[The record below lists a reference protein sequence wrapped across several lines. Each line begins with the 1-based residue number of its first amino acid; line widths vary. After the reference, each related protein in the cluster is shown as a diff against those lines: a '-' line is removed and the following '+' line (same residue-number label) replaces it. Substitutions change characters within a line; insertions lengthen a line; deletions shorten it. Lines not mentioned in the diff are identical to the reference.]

1 MNIDASFLNQCNYGP
16 ITVIVILCMSSN
28 VFSYTILYTREP
40 GIPGCGALFVKA
52 KNKKKQ
58 MELSYKINIA
68 DSQLLISLIPK
79 VILMCFLL
87 LRKSF
92 R

>member
-1 MNIDASFLNQCNYGP
+1 MPLNQCNYGP
-16 ITVIVILCMSSN
+16 ITVIVILYMSSN

-40 GIPGCGALFVKA
+40 EVPCWWWILFVKA
-52 KNKKKQ
+52 KSKKKQ

-68 DSQLLISLIPK
+68 DSQLLMSLIPK

-87 LRKSF
+87 LSKSF

>member
-1 MNIDASFLNQCNYGP
+1 MFFLTQFF
-16 ITVIVILCMSSN
+16 ILGSLRYL
-28 VFSYTILYTREP
+28 V
-40 GIPGCGALFVKA
+40 GGALFVKA

-87 LRKSF
+87 LRTSF

>member
-1 MNIDASFLNQCNYGP
+1 MFFLTQFF
-16 ITVIVILCMSSN
+16 ILGSQRYL
-28 VFSYTILYTREP
+28 VV
-40 GIPGCGALFVKA
+40 GALFVKA

-87 LRKSF
+87 LRTSF